1 MAGLYVLQGFGNVGS
16 FAADLYCEQGGI
28 VIAVSDAISATI
40 NTKGLDIPALR
51 KHTADGNSLGTFPG
65 GSALPPDAIL
75 KVPCDILVPAAI
87 GGVIHE
93 GNASEINCK
102 YIIEAANGPTTPEGD
117 TLLQDRGITILPDIF
132 CNGGGVTVSF
142 FEWVQNLQNF
152 RWDEDDVNKKLE
164 RQMQLAFTRMWEA
177 QKERGCSLRTA
188 AFIKA
193 LQRVAR
199 ASVHRGFD

>member
-1 MAGLYVLQGFGNVGS
+1 MSVQGFGNVGS
-16 FAADLYCEQGGI
+16 FAAELYTEQGGK

-40 NTKGLDIPALR
+40 NTKGLDIAALR
-51 KHTADGNSLGTFPG
+51 RHTSEGKTLDTFSG
-65 GSALPPDAIL
+65 GSALPQDSIL
-75 KVPCDILVPAAI
+75 RVPCDILVPAAI
-87 GGVIHE
+87 GGVITE
-93 GNASEINCK
+93 ENASNIDCK
-102 YIIEAANGPTTPEGD
+102 YVIEAANGPTTPEGD
-117 TLLQDRGITILPDIF
+117 QILQDRGVTVLPDIF

-152 RWDEDDVNKKLE
+152 KWDEDDVNKKLE
-164 RQMQLAFTRMWEA
+164 RQMQLAFARMWEA
-177 QKERGCSLRTA
+177 HKERGCSMRTA